1 VYDPDVTADAAARLQ
16 QLLDRGEHRAAQA
29 LLYEEHG
36 QAVRRFVAGRVPAGA
51 VDDVCQEVWAA
62 VVRGLDGARLRASP
76 RLWVFGIARN
86 KSHDAWRARAP
97 AETLDS
103 QLAGGG
109 ALAEVVGVRP
119 PTTPTR
125 ELSRRRR
132 AVRTRRALAALREDE
147 REVLELRFAQGLKP
161 AEIAVVVGASA
172 NAVSQRIVRASRR
185 LRELLVEGAGDGR

>member
-1 VYDPDVTADAAARLQ
+1 M
-16 QLLDRGEHRAAQA
+16 
-29 LLYEEHG
+29 LYEEHG
-36 QAVRRFVAGRVPAGA
+36 PAVRRFVAARVPAGS

-62 VVRGLDGARLRASP
+62 VVRGLDGVQLRASP
-76 RLWVFGIARN
+76 RLWVLGIARN

-103 QLAGGG
+103 QLAEGGP
-109 ALAEVVGVRP
+109 LAEFLGVRP

-125 ELSRRRR
+125 DLSRRRR
-132 AVRTRRALAALREDE
+132 ATRIRRALAELSDDE

-185 LRELLVEGAGDGR
+185 LRELLVDEAGAGR